1 MSSLDLVLIDTA
13 DAVPFSVRLAQQRA
27 LIQPQQTPSPQDR
40 RAYTRRT
47 SKDLEWLES
56 VRLTGGTGY
65 GVRLIDL
72 SEGGALLEVD
82 APLRPGVKLVLELS
96 GRNIDTRVSLEV
108 LRSYIA
114 NLGGTTA
121 LYRGACAFDHLI
133 QLPSSQPLAPNPAL
147 PTFVGTDA
155 ALLYLHARAHAMDS
169 RQILHVLG
177 ALHMRAAVQGSAT
190 RREHADDLLAAIVPP
205 LQRAAPREDA
215 IAILYGC
222 LRGLPENVQPR
233 MQETTSRLLAL
244 IDRCATAATIE
255 AAEAPEDT
263 TTPDVVEPAVKGT
276 EEAPTTFQRL
286 VVRYTDGKIAK
297 GFSQDFHPSR
307 SQFSLWPAINASP
320 SERTIVQVPKLKAIF
335 FVKDFNGNP
344 GYRERKSFTAR
355 TQGRRVEV
363 TFLDTEVILGTTLN
377 YRPDGQGFFVSPVD
391 PSANNTRIFVVA
403 AAVKRVRFL

>member
-1 MSSLDLVLIDTA
+1 MSPLDLVLTDTA

-27 LIQPQQTPSPQDR
+27 LIRPQQTPTPQDR
-40 RAYTRRT
+40 RAHTRRT

-114 NLGGTTA
+114 TLGGSTA

-133 QLPSSQPLAPNPAL
+133 QLPSSQPLPPNPAL

-177 ALHMRAAVQGSAT
+177 ALHMRGAAQGSAT
-190 RREHADDLLAAIVPP
+190 RREHADELLAAIVPP
-205 LQRAAPREDA
+205 LRRAAPREDV
-215 IAILYGC
+215 IAVLYGC
-222 LRGLPENVQPR
+222 LRGLPEDVQPR
-233 MQETTSRLLAL
+233 MQDTTSRLLAL
-244 IDRCATAATIE
+244 IDRCAAAAAIE
-255 AAEAPEDT
+255 ATTPPQDT
-263 TTPDVVEPAVKGT
+263 TTPNVDE
-276 EEAPTTFQRL
+276 PTTFQRL

-307 SQFSLWPAINASP
+307 PQFSLWPAINASP
-320 SERTIVQVPKLKAIF
+320 SERTIVQIPKLKAVF

-363 TFLDTEVILGTTLN
+363 SFLDTEVILGTTLN